1 MHAHLKLSMTLL
13 AGFLISVSIPQ
24 PTAQA
29 EDSSASPFKKK
40 AKAPPPKPQTR
51 SWTAK
56 VKGEQVFT
64 YLFDFEPGIA
74 DTDKVVEIFITINE
88 IPEKA
93 DIKFGK
99 RIPQQN
105 AEIVLE
111 LIDASEKTVGRYL
124 AHAVPFSRG
133 KYGVHLTAKSDGIH
147 SLRLTGATEKG
158 VVLNVEVKLP
168 VNVWP
173 LPDELKGTGDAP
185 SSARRR
191 PIKL

>member
-1 MHAHLKLSMTLL
+1 MHNLVKLSTTLL
-13 AGFLISVSIPQ
+13 AGFVVSASLPAKSVH
-24 PTAQA
+24 A
-29 EDSSASPFKKK
+29 EESSASPFKKK
-40 AKAPPPKPQTR
+40 EKAPPPKPKTR

-56 VKGEQVFT
+56 VKGQHVFT

-74 DTDKVVEIFITINE
+74 DKDKVVEIFLTVNQ

-99 RIPQQN
+99 RVPQQN
-105 AEIVLE
+105 AKIVLE
-111 LIDASEKTVGRYL
+111 LIDASGKTVGRYK

-133 KYGVHLTAKSDGIH
+133 KYGVHMTPVSDGIH
-147 SLRLTGATEKG
+147 SLRLSGTTEKG
-158 VVLNVEVKLP
+158 TDMNVEVKLP

-173 LPDELKGTGDAP
+173 LPEDLKGTGDAP

-191 PIKL
+191 PIKG